1 MHISNRKS
9 SLVSDLRT
17 TCHSILRVYCTLD
30 VRQPGDGV
38 VLLLVLART
47 ICYVTNI
54 CHIAPVVAL
63 CCTVQQEVHSSAEYK
78 GLFGPGRLF
87 QSAIYYFCRILE
99 ALEQ

>member
-1 MHISNRKS
+1 M
-9 SLVSDLRT
+9 SDLRT

-30 VRQPGDGV
+30 VKCRGTRQPGDGV

-78 GLFGPGRLF
+78 VQGAFW
-87 QSAIYYFCRILE
+87 A
-99 ALEQ
+99 